1 MTAGNPKIVLSEHA
15 RMQAARRGLNEDVV
29 LDVARSPQQRLAVRR
44 GREVRQ
50 SRIAMSEGV
59 YTVFGTSAY
68 FAQRDRSFRAIV
80 TDGGLLHGF

>member
-29 LDVARSPQQRLAVRR
+29 LDVARSPQQRLPVRR
-44 GREVRQ
+44 GRKVRQ